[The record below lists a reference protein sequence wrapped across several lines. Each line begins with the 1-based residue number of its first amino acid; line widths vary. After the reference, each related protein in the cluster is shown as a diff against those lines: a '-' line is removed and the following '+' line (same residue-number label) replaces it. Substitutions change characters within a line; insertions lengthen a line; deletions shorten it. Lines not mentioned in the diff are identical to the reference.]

1 MSEWLSTTVTLLAG
15 GALTIIAGWLAD
27 RRAWLRDRERRLDER
42 RERFLVRRSDFQRE
56 SLLALQDASQR
67 LMRTAG
73 AMHHQDVVEYRTTGK
88 WQRQQF
94 GDDLSNQQLHA
105 NTDTMLFTSRI
116 RDDKVRDLADRLR
129 IYVHEIASSPDEA
142 TADGRL
148 LVAGN
153 TQQTLIQRIGQLVRE
168 LDDEAT

>member
-1 MSEWLSTTVTLLAG
+1 
-15 GALTIIAGWLAD
+15 
-27 RRAWLRDRERRLDER
+27 
-42 RERFLVRRSDFQRE
+42 
-56 SLLALQDASQR
+56 
-67 LMRTAG
+67 
-73 AMHHQDVVEYRTTGK
+73 
-88 WQRQQF
+88 
-94 GDDLSNQQLHA
+94 
-105 NTDTMLFTSRI
+105 MLFTSRI